1 MSKGKINK
9 VRLVAYKDPDY
20 MEEIGTYE
28 VLVNPE
34 KTSKKASINYSSSS
48 STIGSSVKTVK
59 FRGDGEEK
67 YEFNFFFDGTGIIT
81 SKNVADQIDELKK
94 LVYHYN
100 GDIHESNYIKIFWGT
115 QSEFRG
121 RLKSFEQINLM
132 MDTDGTPLRSE
143 IKAVFIGSV
152 SPEKKALE
160 EGRNS
165 SDLTHIRT
173 VSAGDNLPLMCYRIY
188 KDSGYYLKV
197 AAFNGLDDF
206 RDITPGDQIMFP
218 PVI

>member
-1 MSKGKINK
+1 MSRGKINK
-9 VRLVAYKDPDY
+9 ARLVAYRDPDY
-20 MEEIGTYE
+20 MEEIGSYE
-28 VLVNPE
+28 VLLNPE
-34 KTSKKASINYSSSS
+34 KTSKKATIDYSTG
-48 STIGSSVKTVK
+48 STPIGSSAKTVK
-59 FRGDGEEK
+59 FRGGGKEN
-67 YEFNFFFDGTGIIT
+67 YAFNFFFDGTGIIT
-81 SKNVADQIDELKK
+81 YRNVSEQIDELKS
-94 LVYHYN
+94 LIYHYN

-115 QSEFRG
+115 QSEFKG
-121 RLKSFEQINLM
+121 RLESFEQINLM

-143 IKAVFIGSV
+143 IKAVFIRSV
-152 SPEKKALE
+152 SPKKKALE

-197 AAFNGLDDF
+197 AAYNDLDDF
-206 RDITPGDQIMFP
+206 RDITPGDQIVFP

>member
-1 MSKGKINK
+1 
-9 VRLVAYKDPDY
+9 VAYKDPDY

-100 GDIHESNYIKIFWGT
+100 GDIHESNYIKILWGL
-115 QSEFRG
+115 QSEFREIW
-121 RLKSFEQINLM
+121 KCYEQIKFC
-132 MDTDGTPLRSE
+132 MDTD
-143 IKAVFIGSV
+143 
-152 SPEKKALE
+152 
-160 EGRNS
+160 
-165 SDLTHIRT
+165 
-173 VSAGDNLPLMCYRIY
+173 
-188 KDSGYYLKV
+188 
-197 AAFNGLDDF
+197 
-206 RDITPGDQIMFP
+206 
-218 PVI
+218 